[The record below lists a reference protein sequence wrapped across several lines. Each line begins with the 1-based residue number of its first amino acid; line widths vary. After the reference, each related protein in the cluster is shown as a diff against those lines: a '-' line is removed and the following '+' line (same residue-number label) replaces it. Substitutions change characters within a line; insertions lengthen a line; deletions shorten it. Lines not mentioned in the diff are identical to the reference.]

1 MQAEIITI
9 GDEILIGQIVD
20 SNSAFIA
27 KELNQIGVSVYQITS
42 VQDDREHITN
52 ALQEAGER
60 SSVIIVTGGLGP
72 TKDDVT
78 KETLCNFFGD
88 TLVQDQ
94 AVLEHIEEL
103 FKKYITTPISNL
115 NRRQALVPSKA
126 TVLHNAFGTAPG
138 LWMKKGDMSYFFLP
152 GVPYEMKNLIT
163 SSVLPKIMETYERP
177 YIVHKTLLTYG
188 MGESAIAEK
197 IESWE
202 NSLPRH
208 IKLAYLPNLGRV
220 RLRLSSKGVD
230 REALLASVEAE
241 AKKLY
246 PIIGDIIYGEEEDG
260 TIESQIG
267 KFLTQRQMTLATA
280 ESFTGGRIAEQITAV
295 PGASNYFKGSVVSYA
310 TETKIKVLGVPEAL
324 VEQHSVVSEEV
335 AMAMAENVRNLLGT
349 DFAVSTTGNAGPTKG
364 DSDADV
370 GTVYIGISTP
380 RGTTAHK
387 FAMGNHRERVVKK
400 SVSKAFELL
409 YKEILNF

>member
-27 KELNQIGVSVYQITS
+27 QELNKIGVSVYQITS
-42 VQDDREHITN
+42 IQDDRDHITE
-52 ALQEAGER
+52 ALRESGDR
-60 SSVIIVTGGLGP
+60 SSVVIITGGLGP

-78 KETLCNFFGD
+78 KETICTFFED
-88 TLVQDQ
+88 ELVRDN
-94 AVLEHIEEL
+94 AVLSHIEEL
-103 FKKYITTPISNL
+103 FKKYINSPISDL

-138 LWMKKGDMSYFFLP
+138 LWMKQGEVSYFFLP

-163 SSVLPKIMETYERP
+163 SSVLPKIMETYDRP

-188 MGESAIAEK
+188 MGESAVAER
-197 IESWE
+197 IEDWE
-202 NSLPRH
+202 NNLPPH

-220 RLRLSSKGVD
+220 RLRLSSKGTD
-230 REALLASVEAE
+230 REALKASVEAE

-246 PIIGDIIYGEEEDG
+246 PIIGDIIYGEEENG

-267 KFLTQRQMTLATA
+267 KFLTQKKMTLATA
-280 ESFTGGRIAEQITAV
+280 ESFTGGKIAEQITSV

-310 TETKIKVLGVPEAL
+310 TDTKIKVLGIPE
-324 VEQHSVVSEEV
+324 EMIQKHSVVSEEV

-400 SVSKAFELL
+400 SVSKAFELF

>member
-103 FKKYITTPISNL
+103 FKKYITTPISDL

-138 LWMKKGDMSYFFLP
+138 LWMKKGDVSYFFLP

-267 KFLTQRQMTLATA
+267 KFLTQKQMTLATA
-280 ESFTGGRIAEQITAV
+280 ESFTGGRIAEQITTV

>member
-1 MQAEIITI
+1 
-9 GDEILIGQIVD
+9 
-20 SNSAFIA
+20 
-27 KELNQIGVSVYQITS
+27 
-42 VQDDREHITN
+42 
-52 ALQEAGER
+52 
-60 SSVIIVTGGLGP
+60 
-72 TKDDVT
+72 
-78 KETLCNFFGD
+78 
-88 TLVQDQ
+88 
-94 AVLEHIEEL
+94 
-103 FKKYITTPISNL
+103 
-115 NRRQALVPSKA
+115 
-126 TVLHNAFGTAPG
+126 
-138 LWMKKGDMSYFFLP
+138 MKKGDMSYFFLP

-267 KFLTQRQMTLATA
+267 KFLTQKQM
-280 ESFTGGRIAEQITAV
+280 
-295 PGASNYFKGSVVSYA
+295 
-310 TETKIKVLGVPEAL
+310 
-324 VEQHSVVSEEV
+324 
-335 AMAMAENVRNLLGT
+335 LLG
-349 DFAVSTTGNAGPTKG
+349 SESSLRK
-364 DSDADV
+364 
-370 GTVYIGISTP
+370 
-380 RGTTAHK
+380 
-387 FAMGNHRERVVKK
+387 
-400 SVSKAFELL
+400 
-409 YKEILNF
+409 